1 MLGGVFISYRR
12 EDSGG
17 FAGRIYDRLVS
28 RLGRDS
34 VFFDVD
40 AIPPGRD
47 FVDVLSERVGRCDA
61 LVAIIG
67 KQWVSSV
74 DAASRRRLDDPH
86 DFVRVEIEAALQR
99 DVPVIPVL
107 VDGAAPPQAA
117 DLPDGMKK
125 LARRQAIEISLT
137 RFDSDAELLTNAL
150 AEIEGQQQNAH
161 AEAAPTAEQ
170 SVRRQ
175 RRRASPPPRRRR
187 LPALE
192 LRLPPRRSN
201 PRAGAPSRTSRSPL
215 SSSLQQ

>member
-1 MLGGVFISYRR
+1 MGGVFISYRR

-47 FVDVLSERVGRCDA
+47 FVDALSERVGRCDA

-74 DAASRRRLDDPH
+74 DAADRRRLDDPH

-107 VDGAAPPQAA
+107 VDG
-117 DLPDGMKK
+117 
-125 LARRQAIEISLT
+125 
-137 RFDSDAELLTNAL
+137 
-150 AEIEGQQQNAH
+150 
-161 AEAAPTAEQ
+161 
-170 SVRRQ
+170 
-175 RRRASPPPRRRR
+175 PRRRR
-187 LPALE
+187 
-192 LRLPPRRSN
+192 RRIC
-201 PRAGAPSRTSRSPL
+201 PMA
-215 SSSLQQ
+215 

>member
-1 MLGGVFISYRR
+1 MLGGVFISYRPR
-12 EDSGG
+12 ILAALPGG
-17 FAGRIYDRLVS
+17 STTAVS

-117 DLPDGMKK
+117 DFPM
-125 LARRQAIEISLT
+125 A
-137 RFDSDAELLTNAL
+137 
-150 AEIEGQQQNAH
+150 
-161 AEAAPTAEQ
+161 
-170 SVRRQ
+170 
-175 RRRASPPPRRRR
+175 
-187 LPALE
+187 
-192 LRLPPRRSN
+192 
-201 PRAGAPSRTSRSPL
+201 
-215 SSSLQQ
+215 